1 MSSIRMW
8 RQPAVYI
15 KGRRLLTKEEPSEV
29 WNDSALLDLKASSE
43 DVFWS
48 FAWHMKPA
56 GATVQAKSLWDS
68 YAAGDEAWER
78 CSICRLVMRSL
89 GFCGATLN
97 AVPEPLR
104 TLEHLS
110 ALTVF
115 LNATD
120 LLDVLMEGWGEAFSL
135 ALLACYQAATSL
147 GMMLT
152 PTLEDA
158 AIVSA
163 YTTSITLAANIGC
176 PVEQW
181 LARQQETHVDY
192 ERAAAHLAIGDGQ
205 LHEQLLSWS
214 QAGKEL
220 GGWILQAGAAWLDS
234 LSFLGSAWS
243 HGGAGPMMAHPV
255 IRGNQ
260 SSSLRRSRR
269 GSWHHSLH
277 KIARSVRAGWS
288 LSVVSAAV
296 APARLPW
303 LQDLELLVVLQ
314 RLADADQFASWA
326 EVNKAFNTFVPQEA
340 SFATASLL
348 WPNPALAEGAE
359 SGSSNSEPR
368 QSRCRFFSQSGMYVG
383 CLHREGPCGGGPE
396 GSVSSLR
403 VRCPVPWSAPWVGG
417 GSVKLRL
424 HLDLPS
430 GGAQLRV
437 TFRVKTSRPPPR
449 TRVALCLQPRW
460 DHAAVVGRWPNLLED
475 WLRFHLQ
482 VIQGIGRIYMY
493 DVDGSLGGESPP

>member
-115 LNATD
+115 LNATE

-135 ALLACYQAATSL
+135 ALLACYEAATSL
-147 GMMLT
+147 GMTLAPT
-152 PTLEDA
+152 PEDA

-220 GGWILQAGAAWLDS
+220 GGWILQAWTCVFVADANG
-234 LSFLGSAWS
+234 
-243 HGGAGPMMAHPV
+243 
-255 IRGNQ
+255 
-260 SSSLRRSRR
+260 
-269 GSWHHSLH
+269 
-277 KIARSVRAGWS
+277 
-288 LSVVSAAV
+288 LSVLSAPMNGSITDRHRLELPGWTASPSSAARGV
-296 APARLPW
+296 T
-303 LQDLELLVVLQ
+303 
-314 RLADADQFASWA
+314 
-326 EVNKAFNTFVPQEA
+326 EV
-340 SFATASLL
+340 
-348 WPNPALAEGAE
+348 
-359 SGSSNSEPR
+359 
-368 QSRCRFFSQSGMYVG
+368 
-383 CLHREGPCGGGPE
+383 
-396 GSVSSLR
+396 
-403 VRCPVPWSAPWVGG
+403 PV
-417 GSVKLRL
+417 
-424 HLDLPS
+424 
-430 GGAQLRV
+430 Q
-437 TFRVKTSRPPPR
+437 
-449 TRVALCLQPRW
+449 
-460 DHAAVVGRWPNLLED
+460 
-475 WLRFHLQ
+475 
-482 VIQGIGRIYMY
+482 
-493 DVDGSLGGESPP
+493 